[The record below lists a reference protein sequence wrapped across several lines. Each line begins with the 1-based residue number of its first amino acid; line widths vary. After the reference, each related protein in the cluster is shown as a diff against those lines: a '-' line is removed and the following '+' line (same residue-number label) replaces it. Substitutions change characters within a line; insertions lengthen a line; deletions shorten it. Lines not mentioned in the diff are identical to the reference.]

1 MSDSVPDAVQP
12 TQYLTFHLA
21 DEQYGV
27 DILAV
32 REIRGWTP
40 VTRIPQAP
48 SFVLGVLNLRGVVV
62 PVLDL
67 RTRFSLPALEPGAQ
81 TVTVI
86 VAVNG
91 SLFGVVVDAVS
102 DVVDV
107 AAKDLLPV
115 PGMGVAVD
123 TEYLRGLVTQGDRMV
138 LLLDVDKLLHPQDLE
153 MLEAALPAAAD
164 ELAVA

>member
-1 MSDSVPDAVQP
+1 MNDAANQAMDA
-12 TQYLTFHLA
+12 TQYLTVNLA
-21 DEQYGV
+21 DEEYGV

-48 SFVLGVLNLRGVVV
+48 SYVLGVLNLRGAIV

-67 RTRFSLPALEPGAQ
+67 RLRFGLKREEYTAT

-86 VAVNG
+86 VTVAGRN
-91 SLFGVVVDAVS
+91 FGVVVDAVS

-107 AAKDLLPV
+107 DAAAVRPV
-115 PGMGVAVD
+115 PDMGTAVD
-123 TEYLRGLVTQGDRMV
+123 TEYLKGLTSVGERMV
-138 LLLDVDKLLHPQDLE
+138 LLLDVDRLLQPQDAQ
-153 MLEAALPAAAD
+153 MLEAALPAVAD
-164 ELAVA
+164 VKAVA

>member
-1 MSDSVPDAVQP
+1 MPCP
-12 TQYLTFHLA
+12 TW
-21 DEQYGV
+21 
-27 DILAV
+27 
-32 REIRGWTP
+32 WTWP
-40 VTRIPQAP
+40 PRIC
-48 SFVLGVLNLRGVVV
+48 SRC
-62 PVLDL
+62 
-67 RTRFSLPALEPGAQ
+67 
-81 TVTVI
+81 
-86 VAVNG
+86 
-91 SLFGVVVDAVS
+91 LFGVVVDAVS